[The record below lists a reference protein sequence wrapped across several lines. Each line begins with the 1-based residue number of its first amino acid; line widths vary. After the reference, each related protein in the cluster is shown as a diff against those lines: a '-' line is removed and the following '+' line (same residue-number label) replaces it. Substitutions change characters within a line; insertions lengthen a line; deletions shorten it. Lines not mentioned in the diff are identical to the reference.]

1 MRRLLFDTE
10 SNGFVANATKVHCI
24 GAVDVDTEERLDFG
38 PGDIGSAIEALS
50 RADVLIGHNIQ
61 RHDIPLLTKLRGWAP
76 THDVI
81 IRDTMICARL
91 KYPNVKDTDD
101 DLIRKGVMP
110 AGKDYRGKHTLGAW
124 GYRLGIHKGDYAK
137 IKEAE
142 ALAKGI
148 DDPDAI
154 IRYVWGEWNEEM
166 HSYMLQDVGTNYA
179 LWKHIEIDAYAQEP
193 VELEHRIAYVCN
205 EMEKAGVPF
214 DLQAAG
220 ALHTKL
226 VARQHEIEKQL
237 KEQFGSWEAPISP
250 DPKKCIFIP
259 KKDNKKLGYT
269 KGVAVHKTKIVTFN
283 PSSRDHIAKVLID
296 RGWKPTQF
304 TPGGK
309 PEINEEV
316 VEGIVSRFPEM
327 EGLGEYLM
335 LDKRISQLA
344 GGTQAWLKVVQD
356 DGRIHGVI
364 NPMGTTT
371 SRAAHMF
378 PNLGQVPNA
387 ASPYGPECRALFY
400 APPGWSIVGC
410 DESGLELRGLAHYL
424 HPLDGGTYAKVVLEG
439 DVHWMHANV
448 MGLSDEQRDKHNKL
462 HTIIR
467 EDGTKRFIYAYI
479 YGCWDHMAGEIIYG
493 CLAKARREGAAGEA
507 LYQKFFGDREV
518 TEAALKR
525 VGKSVRDAF
534 ATRIVGFSKLKHKIA
549 EQVDRFGWLPG
560 LDGRRIPVRSDHS
573 ALNFL
578 IQSAGAIICK
588 RWVCDSFDELKA
600 KYKHGWDGDFVFGL
614 WVHDEVQVWCRNGI
628 EKEVSEILLKNARQ
642 AGEPYGFRL
651 PLGGEAKI
659 GRTWAETH

>member
-1 MRRLLFDTE
+1 VRRLLFDTE
-10 SNGFVANATKVHCI
+10 SDGFVANATKVHCI
-24 GAVDVDTEERLDFG
+24 GAVDIDTEERLDWR
-38 PGDIGSAIEALS
+38 PDNIGAAIEALS
-50 RADVLIGHNIQ
+50 SADVLIGHNIQ
-61 RHDIPLLTKLRGWAP
+61 RHDIPLLTKLHGWAP
-76 THDVI
+76 TNDVI

-101 DLIRKGVMP
+101 DLIRKGQMP

-124 GYRLGIHKGDYAK
+124 GYRLGIHKGDYSK
-137 IKEAE
+137 VRTAE

-154 IRYVWGEWNEEM
+154 IRYVWGEWNAEM
-166 HSYMLQDVGTNYA
+166 HSYMLQDVETNLA
-179 LWKHIEIDAYAQEP
+179 LWKHVAIDDYAQEP
-193 VELEHRIAYVCN
+193 VDLEHRIAYVCN

-214 DLQAAG
+214 DIRAAG

-250 DPKKCIFIP
+250 DPKRCIFIP

-269 KGVAVHKTKIVTFN
+269 KGVPVHKTKIVTFN

-316 VEGIVSRFPEM
+316 VDGIVARFPEM

-424 HPLDGGTYAKVVLEG
+424 NPLDGGTYAKVVLEG

-448 MGLSDEQRDKHNKL
+448 MGLSDQPRDKHNKL

-479 YGCWDHMAGEIIYG
+479 YGCWDHMAGEIIYA
-493 CLAKARREGAAGEA
+493 CLAKARREGADGEA

-534 ATRIVGFSKLKHKIA
+534 ATRITGFAKLKHKIA

-560 LDGRRIPVRSDHS
+560 LDGRRIPVRSEHS

-588 RWVCDSFDELKA
+588 RWVCDSFDELRA